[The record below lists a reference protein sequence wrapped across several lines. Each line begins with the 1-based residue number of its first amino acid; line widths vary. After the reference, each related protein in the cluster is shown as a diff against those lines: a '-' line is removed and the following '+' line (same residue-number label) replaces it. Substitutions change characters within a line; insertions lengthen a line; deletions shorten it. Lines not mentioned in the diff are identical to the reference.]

1 MRNRG
6 EYCRTYTHCAMTT
19 PPVPYTVLGGYLGA
33 GKTTLLNQLL
43 RANAGARL
51 AVIVNDFGDIGI
63 DAELI
68 ATQDGDTIN
77 LTNGCV
83 CCSASDGLANV
94 LNDLRTRADS
104 LDHVIVEASGVSDP
118 AQIGHYALP
127 FGFELRGVIVLAD
140 AEQVRARSADKYV
153 GETVISQLCGADLIV
168 LTKTDL
174 VEQSQLAEVRAWLG
188 ETAPG
193 TPILQSANGRVSTD
207 VVLGD
212 ITPTPL
218 TPIADTTHPVDYDTW
233 SHDRPGSIDRS
244 ALEAFLGALPEGV
257 FRAKGIVHLS
267 DDPERRHILQIVGR
281 RVSVT
286 PDAQW
291 VAGGEHRTR
300 LVVIAAPG
308 ALDRE
313 RLAASMSA

>member
-1 MRNRG
+1 MSK
-6 EYCRTYTHCAMTT
+6 

-68 ATQDGDTIN
+68 ANRDRDTIN

-94 LNDLRTRADS
+94 LDGLRASSDDI
-104 LDHVIVEASGVSDP
+104 DHVIVEASGVSDP
-118 AQIGHYALP
+118 VRIGNYAAP

-140 AEQVRARSADKYV
+140 AEQVRSRSVDKYV
-153 GETVISQLCGADLIV
+153 GDTVIGQLRGADMLV

-174 VEQSQLAEVRAWLG
+174 VEQSQLDEVRAWLRG
-188 ETAPG
+188 TAPG
-193 TPILQSANGRVSTD
+193 TPILESTKGNISTD
-207 VVLGD
+207 IVLGD
-212 ITPTPL
+212 LGPTPDS
-218 TPIADTTHPVDYDTW
+218 PIAGAPHSVDYDTW
-233 SHDRPGSIDRS
+233 SHDRAGPIDRPT
-244 ALEAFLGALPEGV
+244 LEAFISSLPEGV
-257 FRAKGIVHLS
+257 LRAKGFVHLS
-267 DDPERRHILQIVGR
+267 DDPERRHVLQIVGR
-281 RVSVT
+281 RVSLMRDT
-286 PDAQW
+286 QR
-291 VAGGEHRTR
+291 VAREEHRTR

-308 ALDRE
+308 TLDHE
-313 RLAASMSA
+313 RLDASMSA

>member
-1 MRNRG
+1 MSK
-6 EYCRTYTHCAMTT
+6 

-68 ATQDGDTIN
+68 ANRDRDTIN

-94 LNDLRTRADS
+94 LDGLRASSDDI
-104 LDHVIVEASGVSDP
+104 DHVIVEASGVSDP
-118 AQIGHYALP
+118 VRIGNYAAP

-140 AEQVRARSADKYV
+140 AEQVRSRSVDKYV
-153 GETVISQLCGADLIV
+153 GDTVIGQLRGADMLV

-174 VEQSQLAEVRAWLG
+174 VEQSQLDEVRAWLRR
-188 ETAPG
+188 TAPG
-193 TPILQSANGRVSTD
+193 TPILESTKGNISTD
-207 VVLGD
+207 IVLGD
-212 ITPTPL
+212 LGPTPDS
-218 TPIADTTHPVDYDTW
+218 PIADAPHSVDYDTW
-233 SHDRPGSIDRS
+233 SHDRAGPIDRPT
-244 ALEAFLGALPEGV
+244 LEAFISSLPDGV
-257 FRAKGIVHLS
+257 LRAKGFVHFS
-267 DDPERRHILQIVGR
+267 DDPERRHVLQIVGR
-281 RVSVT
+281 RVSLMRDT
-286 PDAQW
+286 QR
-291 VAGGEHRTR
+291 VAREEHRTR

-308 ALDRE
+308 TLDHE
-313 RLAASMSA
+313 RLDASMSA